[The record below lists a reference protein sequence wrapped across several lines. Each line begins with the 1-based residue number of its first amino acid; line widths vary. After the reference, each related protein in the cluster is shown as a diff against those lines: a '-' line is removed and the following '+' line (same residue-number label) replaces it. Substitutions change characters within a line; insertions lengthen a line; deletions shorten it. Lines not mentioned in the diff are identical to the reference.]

1 MLHGKE
7 GIKFAVGIK
16 GINNVAFKMGR
27 LSWFIRVECNM
38 TNHKGL
44 GMVHMCI
51 NPNTLQAEARRL

>member
-38 TNHKGL
+38 TNHKDF
-44 GMVHMCI
+44 
-51 NPNTLQAEARRL
+51 